1 MKKLIAA
8 SLMLACAFSTT
19 NVGAQEKEGE
29 KDYEDKKTY
38 CCGFNGTYA
47 TGTYA
52 RNQYTGKIKM

>member
-1 MKKLIAA
+1 MMDLE
-8 SLMLACAFSTT
+8 
-19 NVGAQEKEGE
+19 NREKEGE

-38 CCGFNGTYA
+38 GFNGTYA

>member
-1 MKKLIAA
+1 MMDLE
-8 SLMLACAFSTT
+8 
-19 NVGAQEKEGE
+19 NREKEGE

-52 RNQYTGKIKM
+52 RQNQNVIIKISHG

>member
-1 MKKLIAA
+1 MMDLE
-8 SLMLACAFSTT
+8 
-19 NVGAQEKEGE
+19 NREKEGE

-47 TGTYA
+47 TGTYV

>member
-1 MKKLIAA
+1 M
-8 SLMLACAFSTT
+8 MDFE
-19 NVGAQEKEGE
+19 NREKEGE

>member
-1 MKKLIAA
+1 MDLE
-8 SLMLACAFSTT
+8 
-19 NVGAQEKEGE
+19 NREKEGE
-29 KDYEDKKTY
+29 KDYEDN

>member
-1 MKKLIAA
+1 MDLE
-8 SLMLACAFSTT
+8 
-19 NVGAQEKEGE
+19 NREKEGE

-52 RNQYTGKIKM
+52 RNCLLYTSPSPRDCR

>member
-1 MKKLIAA
+1 MDLE
-8 SLMLACAFSTT
+8 
-19 NVGAQEKEGE
+19 NREKEGE

-38 CCGFNGTYA
+38 CCRFNGTYS

>member
-1 MKKLIAA
+1 MFYYFEVL
-8 SLMLACAFSTT
+8 SFFLAHSCSSVINTYWR
-19 NVGAQEKEGE
+19 QIR
-29 KDYEDKKTY
+29 DLWTY

>member
-1 MKKLIAA
+1 M
-8 SLMLACAFSTT
+8 STGDG
-19 NVGAQEKEGE
+19 NLWDALFHRRLYYEKEGE